1 MKEFIRNNK
10 VLLISF
16 MILFISILALISK
29 ILIEIT
35 LKRKIDL
42 AI

>member
-16 MILFISILALISK
+16 MILFISVLALISK

-35 LKRKIDL
+35 SKRKIDL